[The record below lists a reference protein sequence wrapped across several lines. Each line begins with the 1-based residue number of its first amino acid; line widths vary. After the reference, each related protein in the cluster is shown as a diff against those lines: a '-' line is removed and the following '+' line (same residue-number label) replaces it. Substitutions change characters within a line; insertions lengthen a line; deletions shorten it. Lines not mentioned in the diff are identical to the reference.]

1 MPDDC
6 TGLLIGV
13 ENFVVIGVG
22 IEVILWGLRAVL
34 VADSEIMRGIGV
46 GLILM
51 ILISESFSFFV
62 SIFSRLVFFFC
73 SAIFELTIVDVLGME
88 VLLQPTNAH
97 IKIMVHMTDS
107 KLLNM

>member
-1 MPDDC
+1 MPDDW
-6 TGLLIGV
+6 TGLVIGV
-13 ENFVVIGVG
+13 ERFVVIGVG
-22 IEVILWGLRAVL
+22 IEVILGLIAVL
-34 VADSEIMRGIGV
+34 VADPEIMRGIGV